1 MSTRGQGSHCG
12 EMGEQGP
19 APGEA
24 VEGAPFCWTPETHVG
39 TSEVFIPGQVL
50 ETLTENF

>member
-1 MSTRGQGSHCG
+1 MCGQGSRWG
-12 EMGEQGP
+12 ELGEQGP

-24 VEGAPFCWTPETHVG
+24 VEGAPFRWLPETHVG
-39 TSEVFIPGQVL
+39 TSEVFTPGQVL